1 VVWVEPELVCEV
13 EFLTWTADGLLRHAS
28 FKGLREDKPAR
39 EVTIERTRKVTETTE
54 PKAKSPAK
62 MSAAAEK
69 ALSRITLTHPERVLD
84 PDSGLTKRGL
94 ADYLALVAD
103 LMLPHIVERPIS
115 FVRCPGGT
123 GKACFYQKH
132 IETALPPGIGS
143 VTITEK
149 EGSGEYLTIDTAEG
163 LIGLAQMGVLEIHPW
178 GSRIADV
185 EKPDRL
191 IFDFD
196 PDPELPFALV
206 VEAALEMRKRLDGL
220 GLESFLKT
228 TGGKGLHVVAPI
240 EPEND
245 WPLVKQFARAVASA
259 TAADSDRYVTV
270 MTKAKR
276 TGKIFI
282 DFFRNDRGAT
292 AIAPYSTRA
301 RPGAP
306 VAAPLDWSEAVPSLN
321 PSHFTAET
329 MARRLAQLKA
339 DPWAKMPKTRQSIS
353 AAALKAMKL
362 G

>member
-1 VVWVEPELVCEV
+1 
-13 EFLTWTADGLLRHAS
+13 
-28 FKGLREDKPAR
+28 
-39 EVTIERTRKVTETTE
+39 
-54 PKAKSPAK
+54 
-62 MSAAAEK
+62 
-69 ALSRITLTHPERVLD
+69 
-84 PDSGLTKRGL
+84 
-94 ADYLALVAD
+94 
-103 LMLPHIVERPIS
+103 
-115 FVRCPGGT
+115 
-123 GKACFYQKH
+123 
-132 IETALPPGIGS
+132 
-143 VTITEK
+143 
-149 EGSGEYLTIDTAEG
+149 
-163 LIGLAQMGVLEIHPW
+163 
-178 GSRIADV
+178 V

-206 VEAALEMRKRLDGL
+206 VEAALEMRTRLDGL

-240 EPEND
+240 EPEHE
-245 WPLVKQFARAVASA
+245 WPLVKQFARAVANA

-329 MARRLAQLKA
+329 MPRRLAQLKA

>member
-1 VVWVEPELVCEV
+1 LVCEV

-28 FKGLREDKPAR
+28 FKGMREDKPAR
-39 EVTIERTRKVTETTE
+39 EVTIERAQNDER
-54 PKAKSPAK
+54 AKDDA
-62 MSAAAEK
+62 MSEDGNASAGAAEK
-69 ALSRITLTHPERVLD
+69 ALAGVTLTHPERVLD
-84 PDSGLTKRGL
+84 PESGLTKRGL
-94 ADYLALVAD
+94 AEYLALVAD
-103 LMLPHIVERPIS
+103 RMLPHVAGRPIS

-132 IETALPPGIGS
+132 IETKLPPGIGS
-143 VTITEK
+143 VTIREK
-149 EGSGEYLTIDTAEG
+149 EGTGEYLTIDSAEG

-178 GSRIADV
+178 GSRVEDI

-196 PDPELPFALV
+196 PDPAAPFAWV
-206 VEAALEMRKRLDGL
+206 VEAAIEMRDRLEGL

-240 EPEND
+240 RPEHE
-245 WPLVKQFARAVASA
+245 WPLVKDFARAVANA
-259 TAADSDRYVTV
+259 AAADSGRYVTV

-292 AIAPYSTRA
+292 AVAPYSTRA

-306 VAAPLDWSEAVPSLN
+306 VAAPLDWSEATPTLT
-321 PSHFTAET
+321 PAHFNVET
-329 MARRLAQLKA
+329 MPRRLAQLPT
-339 DPWAKMPKTRQSIS
+339 DPWAPMLKLKQGIDK
-353 AAALKAMKL
+353 AALKAMKL